1 MSGYPNWSKYMLKH
15 VHQCDEAM
23 RTLREKAAKTARIR
37 RKLSLLEIS
46 ERESKQD
53 TERLRRILD
62 GLTPQTKT
70 IY

>member
-1 MSGYPNWSKYMLKH
+1 MLKH

-37 RKLSLLEIS
+37 RELSLLEIS
-46 ERESKQD
+46 EREREREAKRD
-53 TERLRRILD
+53 TERLRGILD
-62 GLTPQTKT
+62 GLPPQAKT